1 MALLLL
7 VPGLPSPSSAVP
19 TVFIE
24 GTAANPANL
33 TGLYPVFIGVGEG
46 GSDVPNGI
54 QIKLCPGCTGF
65 PMVKTDVINGVYRVS
80 LTNLQIIEINPNVN
94 PNNPGSVSIVF
105 GSGPNAFPAINQ
117 QATGVAA
124 MALNGF
130 ATSRT
135 DSRVNSAFQ
144 SGFETSPD
152 RPNDPVIL
160 PNLQVPSFLNV
171 SLSSSS
177 FSKSSRAGFVGGCA
191 GVPCSPVLE
200 GNLGLTFLHVNDSV
214 ILPGSADL
222 LFSPG
227 GDGPL
232 DEVLDDLASQVAV
245 PEPASL
251 MLLAAGLAGLA
262 LVRKWRAWRGAQGEV
277 A

>member
-1 MALLLL
+1 MRRIILAITLLLL
-7 VPGLPSPSSAVP
+7 IPGLPSSSSAVP
-19 TVFIE
+19 TVFVE
-24 GTAANPANL
+24 GNAANPANL
-33 TGLYPVFIGVGEG
+33 TGFYPVFLSLGED
-46 GSDVPNGI
+46 SHTVDNGI

-80 LTNLQIIEINPNVN
+80 LTNLQIIEINPTVN
-94 PNNPGSVSIVF
+94 PNTPGRVRIDF
-105 GSGPNAFPAINQ
+105 GSGLNAFPAINQ
-117 QATGVAA
+117 LATGVAA

-144 SGFETSPD
+144 NGFETNGS
-152 RPNDPVIL
+152 NDPNGLVFL
-160 PNLQVPSFLNV
+160 DPLQVPSFLNT

-177 FSKSSRAGFVGGCA
+177 FSKSSRKGFVGGCA
-191 GVPCSPVLE
+191 GVPCSPQLNGHLDVE
-200 GNLGLTFLHVNDSV
+200 FLHVNDSV

-232 DEVLDDLASQVAV
+232 DEVLADLASQVAV

-251 MLLAAGLAGLA
+251 LLLASGLAGLA
-262 LVRKWRAWRGAQGEV
+262 LIRKRRAA
-277 A
+277 